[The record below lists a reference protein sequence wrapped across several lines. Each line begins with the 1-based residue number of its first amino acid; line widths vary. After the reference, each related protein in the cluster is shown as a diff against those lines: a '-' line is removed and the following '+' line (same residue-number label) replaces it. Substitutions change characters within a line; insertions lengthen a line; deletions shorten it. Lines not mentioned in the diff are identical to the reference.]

1 MNEKP
6 AILHIIDTTGP
17 GGAETVFI
25 QLAVETQKKGY
36 KTIALIRGNGWVKSE
51 LERLAVD
58 VRVIDCKGSMNV
70 KFLRSLITLIRAEKI
85 SVIQS
90 HLLGSN
96 VYASLAGLL
105 CKVPVI
111 STFHGFVD
119 VSKTERFAY
128 LKFLIIKLGSKKVVA
143 VTSQLQDM
151 LAQVASFS
159 KQQLVVISN
168 GVDTDLFRPATIENI
183 TQNKIV
189 LGCLGN
195 VRQAK
200 NYPLAIR
207 VMQKLMKNGYDVEL
221 NIAGDCNNKLAEE
234 CKNLALK
241 LGVDKIVRFIGF
253 IDNAPHYLNS
263 LDIFLLVSSSEGHP
277 LALTQAMASG
287 KPIVATKCGIENVVN
302 DGVTALIA
310 TNEDEESV
318 YNKIVQLINDA
329 ELRKKIGDA
338 ARYES
343 VLKWSFSTMADKYLV
358 NYRRFSGVSDA

>member
-25 QLAVETQKKGY
+25 QLAAETQKKGY

-51 LERLAVD
+51 LERLAID

-70 KFLRSLITLIRAEKI
+70 KFLRSLIALIRSENVL
-85 SVIQS
+85 VIQS

-105 CKVPVI
+105 CRVPVI

-119 VSKTERFAY
+119 VSKSERFAY

-143 VTSQLQDM
+143 VTSQLQEM
-151 LAQVASFS
+151 LAQVASFA
-159 KQQLVVISN
+159 KAQLVVISN
-168 GVDTDLFRPATIENI
+168 GVDTDLFRPDVSEHIS
-183 TQNKIV
+183 QNKII

-207 VMQKLMKNGYDVEL
+207 VMQKLVTSGYDVEL

-234 CKNLALK
+234 CKSLALK

-253 IDNAPHYLNS
+253 IDNAPSYLNS

-310 TNEDEESV
+310 INGDEDSV
-318 YNKIVQLINDA
+318 FDKVVQLINDA
-329 ELRKKIGDA
+329 ELRKKIGNA
-338 ARYES
+338 ARSES
-343 VLKWSFSTMADKYLV
+343 VLKWSFATMADKYLG
-358 NYRRFSGVSDA
+358 NYRRFLGAPNA